1 MVIGINL
8 AVMPKTNIGTKVI
21 GKLGVLNVRQTQFVM
36 EEQLPHVKTV
46 TNITF
51 RNTPMADRFVV
62 RIRNISQRKAPNVA
76 NVRKMQFA
84 TEQRIGNVKKV
95 MKNGIV
101 KNTGVTIRAD
111 VRKSVLNHLPYI

>member
-36 EEQLPHVKTV
+36 EERLPHVKTG

-51 RNTPMADRFVV
+51 QNTPMADRFVV

-76 NVRKMQFA
+76 SVRKMQFVQ
-84 TEQRIGNVKKV
+84 ERQNGNVKKV